1 MTWAGYAAVFAA
13 FFLTHSI
20 PIKPTVKSRVIAK
33 IGAGGFGM
41 AYSMLSLALLALL
54 IWTAGKASIWNY
66 GCNCL
71 GIVM

>member
-1 MTWAGYAAVFAA
+1 MTWAGYAAGFAA

-41 AYSMLSLALLALL
+41 AYSMLS
-54 IWTAGKASIWNY
+54 SIWNY